1 MTEPAINVVP
11 VPRWARLLHTWPT
24 FGGPRPSRRDVLWV
38 EGAVI
43 SLAII
48 LFAASFL
55 PSSDGVTSILR
66 AGAAFELACGYVCS
80 LFIRVA
86 DTYQMWPGSPGAPP
100 EQLRPRTWRNRIAEY
115 AFAFGLGLA
124 AIVFASLA
132 AF

>member
-1 MTEPAINVVP
+1 MTETADHIVP
-11 VPRWARLLHTWPT
+11 VPRWARLLHTWPS

-38 EGAVI
+38 EAAVMTL
-43 SLAII
+43 SII

-55 PSSDGVTSILR
+55 PSAEGTASILR
-66 AGAAFELACGYVCS
+66 VGAAFELVCGYLVS

-100 EQLRPRTWRNRIAEY
+100 ESPPRTWRHRIAEY
-115 AFAFGLGLA
+115 AFAFGLGLL
-124 AIVFASLA
+124 AIVLASLA

>member
-1 MTEPAINVVP
+1 MTETAVHAP

-38 EGAVI
+38 EAAVI

-55 PSSDGVTSILR
+55 PSTDGVANILR
-66 AGAAFELACGYVCS
+66 TGAAFELACGYLVS
-80 LFIRVA
+80 LFVRVA
-86 DTYQMWPGSPGAPP
+86 DTFQMWPGSPGAPP
-100 EQLRPRTWRNRIAEY
+100 ELPQQRTWRNRIAEY
-115 AFAFGLGLA
+115 AFAFGMGLL
-124 AIVFASLA
+124 AIVLASLA